1 MKYFIVLVVVLLVVW
16 RWRSARSS
24 SIEVKQQR
32 KTPTQT
38 QPTDMAACNH
48 CGLHLPTADALP
60 GRDGSYCSR
69 EHRTLAEG

>member
-1 MKYFIVLVVVLLVVW
+1 MKYFIVLVVVLLVAW
-16 RWRSARSS
+16 RWRSARSN

-32 KTPTQT
+32 KNHTQP
-38 QPTDMAACNH
+38 QPTDMAACRH

-60 GRDGSYCSR
+60 GRDGSYCSP